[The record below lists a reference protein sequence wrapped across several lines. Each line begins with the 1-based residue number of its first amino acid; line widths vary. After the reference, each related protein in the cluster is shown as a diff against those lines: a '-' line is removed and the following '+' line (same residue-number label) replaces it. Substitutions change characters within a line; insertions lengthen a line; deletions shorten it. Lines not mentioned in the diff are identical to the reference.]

1 MQAYLFPF
9 PLSPLVPPTLDSFIL
24 KTNSFHLSSQLV
36 LCFLPL
42 HVSSRSK
49 QAHPSPAN
57 ATYTH
62 TRNSS
67 TSSCRN
73 KLLKC
78 HPRISLL
85 LHNHAEVQQRY
96 GTLSQPIKKSNA
108 KARACRVGI
117 ALFAIVRAETEQE
130 GALFMGR
137 GEAEGDRQTETE
149 QLSARKEGRKGDT
162 LSSSA
167 PLHLRLFDICFLSSS
182 VHESIRHPLDVGR
195 QLEVSFVLL
204 HPLPPFRWVRGRFEH
219 RAAGKWGFRM
229 PGRKRNYISP
239 DREMHAHSRQLP
251 PPPPYPA
258 ATRRPT
264 SQWPSFI

>member
-1 MQAYLFPF
+1 MQAYLIPS
-9 PLSPLVPPTLDSFIL
+9 LSSLLCSFIL

-36 LCFLPL
+36 LCFLAL
-42 HVSSRSK
+42 HVSTRSK
-49 QAHPSPAN
+49 RAHPSRAN

-137 GEAEGDRQTETE
+137 GEGDKQTDRDRAAVGEEG
-149 QLSARKEGRKGDT
+149 RKEGR
-162 LSSSA
+162 
-167 PLHLRLFDICFLSSS
+167 H
-182 VHESIRHPLDVGR
+182 SI
-195 QLEVSFVLL
+195 
-204 HPLPPFRWVRGRFEH
+204 
-219 RAAGKWGFRM
+219 
-229 PGRKRNYISP
+229 
-239 DREMHAHSRQLP
+239 
-251 PPPPYPA
+251 
-258 ATRRPT
+258 
-264 SQWPSFI
+264 